1 MLWRVLTRSKT
12 TDHHRWGYL
21 VFLLAAAPP
30 VVTWWSASRS
40 GQWDLWSWYTPLMYF
55 VLIPLADLVVGADTL
70 NPDPQDVPRLE
81 RSWYFAA
88 LPLLCVPLQIG
99 LMLWGAH
106 VFATAPFGPL
116 GALGWVVSM
125 GCLGGVLGIN
135 VAHELIHKASR
146 TEQSG
151 GGLLLASVLYG
162 SFKIEHIYGHH
173 VDVATPR
180 DNSTAYRG
188 EHVYRFIGRAL
199 RHNVPRAFELERRHT
214 LRRGGR
220 WRWWRSEVSLWFGC
234 SAVFCALCV
243 WIAGG
248 WLGAVYFA
256 GQAFVAVCLLEIIN
270 YVEHYGLMRRQLPDG
285 RYERVD
291 PKHSW
296 NSDFLVTNMFLFHL
310 QRHSDHHAH
319 AARRYQLLRHF
330 DESPQL
336 PFGYAAAVVVALCP
350 PLWRRLMDPRVDRH
364 MEQLRRPPIQ
374 PAAS

>member
-1 MLWRVLTRSKT
+1 MLWHWLTRSKT

-21 VFLLAAAPP
+21 VFVLAAMPP
-30 VVTWWSASRS
+30 VVTWWMASRH
-40 GQWDLWSWYTPLMYF
+40 GHWDLWAWYTPLMYF
-55 VLIPLADLVVGADTL
+55 VLIPLADLVVGTDTL
-70 NPDPQDVPRLE
+70 NPAAEDVAALE
-81 RSWYFAA
+81 HSRYFAA
-88 LPLLCVPLQIG
+88 LPLVCVPLQIG

-106 VFATAPFGPL
+106 VFATAPFGPP
-116 GALGWVVSM
+116 GAVGWIVSM

-135 VAHELIHKASR
+135 VAHELIHKRSR
-146 TEQSG
+146 TEQWA

-162 SFKIEHIYGHH
+162 SFKVEHIYGHH

-180 DNSTAYRG
+180 DNSTARRG
-188 EHVYRFIGRAL
+188 ETVYHFIGRAL
-199 RHNVPRAFELERRHT
+199 RHNVPRAFQLERFHAQ
-214 LRRGGR
+214 RRGR
-220 WRWWRSEVSLWFGC
+220 RYSPWRGELAAWFAC
-234 SAVFCALCV
+234 SALFAALCV

-248 WLGAVYFA
+248 WMGLVYFA

-270 YVEHYGLMRRQLPDG
+270 YVEHYGLRRRQLPDG

-296 NSDFLVTNMFLFHL
+296 NSDYLVTNMFLFHL

-319 AARRYQLLRHF
+319 AARRYQVLRHF

-350 PLWRRLMDPRVDRH
+350 PLWRRIMDPRVDRY
-364 MEQLRRPPIQ
+364 MQQLEAQRLQ
-374 PAAS
+374 PATG